1 MKTMR
6 CLVAALAVATAGS
19 AAAEANPL
27 SVEATIAGWSL
38 TFETSV
44 LQKGWF
50 TQGNQFD
57 RTKTTLV
64 AEITALQSACSNAP
78 QSDARLSTADG
89 SIVIGEVLNA
99 NGNSVTGYYWE
110 YTGWDLTNLRNS
122 YSLRHLCDGTTEV
135 RGCDSAR
142 PIELT
147 LHAVDKSGVVRTF
160 LDDAGVA
167 QPVTFTVSGLELAA
181 YHDTANDQWDTC
193 EQSCGIG
200 ACQSACVDACPQGQ
214 DGKDCREACECTC
227 KIRVYEETGGVC
239 HAKDKCLQT
248 DPTAAE

>member
-1 MKTMR
+1 MKPMR

-19 AAAEANPL
+19 AVAETNPL
-27 SVEATIAGWSL
+27 SVEAAIDGWSL

-44 LQKGWF
+44 LPKGWF
-50 TQGNQFD
+50 TQGTQFD

-64 AEITALQSACSNAP
+64 AEITALQAVCSNAP

-99 NGNSVTGYYWE
+99 NGKTVTGYYWK

-147 LHAVDKSGVVRTF
+147 LNALDKNGVLRTF
-160 LDDAGVA
+160 LGDAGLE

-181 YHDTANDQWDTC
+181 YYDSAADQWDTC
-193 EQSCGIG
+193 GPSNCGIG
-200 ACQSACVDACPQGQ
+200 TCQSACVGECPEGQ
-214 DGKDCREACECTC
+214 AGRDCREACECTC
-227 KIRVYEETGGVC
+227 KIRVFNETGGVC
-239 HAKDKCLQT
+239 HANDKCLEA
-248 DPTAAE
+248 DPTAE